1 MPRIVLIS
9 LLVLLAPTLIYL
21 AVAYIVK
28 RGDDADGI
36 LSRAPLLTLFLLGF
50 VMMIG
55 GLAYF
60 IELERKGTPGQ
71 TYYPP
76 QFKDGVLTPGRSE

>member
-21 AVAYIVK
+21 AAAYIV
-28 RGDDADGI
+28 RGGADAGGI
-36 LSRAPLLTLFLLGF
+36 LSRAPLLTLFLIGF

-55 GLAYF
+55 GLAYL

-76 QFKDGVLTPGRSE
+76 QYKDGVLTPGRSE

>member
-21 AVAYIVK
+21 GATYIIKGGEDTGSV
-28 RGDDADGI
+28 
-36 LSRAPLLTLFLLGF
+36 LSRAPLLFLFVLGFLL
-50 VMMIG
+50 MIG

-60 IELERKGTPGQ
+60 IELERSGAPGQ
-71 TYYPP
+71 KYYPP
-76 QFKDGVLTPGRSE
+76 VYKDGVLTPGRSE